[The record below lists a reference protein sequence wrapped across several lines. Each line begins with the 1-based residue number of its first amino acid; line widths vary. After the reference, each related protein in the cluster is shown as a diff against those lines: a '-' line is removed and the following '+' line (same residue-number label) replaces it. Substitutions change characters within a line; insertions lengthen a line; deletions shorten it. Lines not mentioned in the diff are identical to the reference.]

1 MAWFLVRPM
10 ACAGLAGMHIFRQT
24 WIAEL
29 DPATTDRSPQLT
41 LSRASSAVKVVQP
54 HQMVGLRR
62 WLALGE
68 MT

>member
-1 MAWFLVRPM
+1 MVPRPGPTSCAGFGRRAYSVVRP
-10 ACAGLAGMHIFRQT
+10 

-29 DPATTDRSPQLT
+29 DPATTDRSPKLT
-41 LSRASSAVKVVQP
+41 LSRASSAVKPVQP
-54 HQMVGLRR
+54 HHMVGLRR